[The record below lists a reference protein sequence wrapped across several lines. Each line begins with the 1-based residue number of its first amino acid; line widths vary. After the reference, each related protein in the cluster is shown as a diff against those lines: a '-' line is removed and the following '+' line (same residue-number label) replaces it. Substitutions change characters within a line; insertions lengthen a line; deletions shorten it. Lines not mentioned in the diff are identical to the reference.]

1 MIDIAKADELIPL
14 AEVAK
19 RYLGRKGR
27 PYTVQ
32 GIHRW
37 AKIGVRGIRLEVA
50 PVGCKLYTTEEAL
63 RRFSE
68 SLANARGLVPAPEHP
83 TRSRAQAARDDARAR
98 RALLKAGIIEQEDA

>member
-1 MIDIAKADELIPL
+1 MIDISKAEELIPL

-19 RYLGRKGR
+19 RFMGHKGR
-27 PYTVQ
+27 PYTIQ

-63 RRFSE
+63 RQFSE
-68 SLANARGLVPAPEHP
+68 AIAKKRGLEPAPEQP
-83 TRSRAQAARDDARAR
+83 NRSRAQAARDDARAR
-98 RALLKAGIIEQEDA
+98 RALLTAGIIGKEDA